1 MYFQPSASLQ
11 PHKSQQPQT
20 LFPNAFGRVLAE
32 AYDAARNNC
41 NHFTD
46 RVSMYLAWR

>member
-1 MYFQPSASLQ
+1 LVIPLGS
-11 PHKSQQPQT
+11 T
-20 LFPNAFGRVLAE
+20 LRQRDELHAFIVDELKPIFNRE